1 MISQSARAY
10 IARFAVATCALIA
23 HAVLAQGPAPSPLF
37 SPAPDASPAPI
48 AASTPVPRFVPE
60 LTRTD
65 LEPFLD
71 ALITSQIE
79 TRDIAGAVVSVVKD
93 GEVVLSKGYGYADF
107 AEKKPVL
114 ADETL
119 FRPGSIGK
127 LFTAIAVMQLVEAG
141 KLDLDRDVRDYLD
154 FEIPRRFPEPITL
167 RRILTHTAGFEESLK
182 NLFGAGPGA
191 MPPREYLL
199 AQMPAQVYRPG
210 TVPAYSNYAIAIA
223 GYIVERATEQRFEEY
238 VAQQILQPLGMASST
253 FEQPLPEDLAA
264 RMSAGYTSAAKP
276 PKPFEICNAA
286 PAGSLSATGA
296 DMSRF
301 MLALLNGGTLNGVAI
316 LQPGTLQMMQSRQ
329 HELHADLHAMGLGFM
344 EYTRNGY
351 TMWGHGGDTLL
362 FHSDLFLIPEARVG
376 LYVSYNSGGNR
387 PGSGR
392 GELQRAFLGRYFPE
406 APDIA
411 PPSPSD
417 ETISRGREVSGVYEV
432 TRRSETSW
440 LRVAS
445 LLGQV
450 RVTSND
456 RGILTIENS
465 KNIRRR
471 LKRWREVAPYSYR
484 EIDGPEAIAFSRN
497 EDGSIR
503 ELLPNMP
510 IYVAQRVS
518 GFRSKAV
525 LLPLVGGSLAFIA
538 LTLLLWPLAA
548 IVRKRY
554 GRTIAPDSRSR
565 LLHRLS
571 RGVCLL
577 PIAMLAVLA
586 WPMSRASEDVSF
598 LGERANAYLHASHLL
613 GWLACA
619 GLIILILTTVRFWR
633 TAGIGWWPRVHAT
646 LLMVATVVF
655 LWFAWQYHLLSAS
668 TNF

>member
-1 MISQSARAY
+1 MIG
-10 IARFAVATCALIA
+10 
-23 HAVLAQGPAPSPLF
+23 HAAFAQGPLPSPLF
-37 SPAPDASPAPI
+37 SPAADASPAPI

-60 LTRTD
+60 LTRAD

-79 TRDIAGAVVSVVKD
+79 TRDVAGAVVAVVKD
-93 GEVVLSKGYGYADF
+93 GEVVLAKGYGYADF
-107 AEKKPVL
+107 AEKKLVL

-119 FRPGSIGK
+119 FRPGSIAK

-141 KLDLDRDVRDYLD
+141 KLDLDGDVRDYLD
-154 FEIPRRFPEPITL
+154 FEIARRFPEPITL

-182 NLFGAGPGA
+182 NLFSVGPGP
-191 MPPREYLL
+191 MPARDYLL
-199 AQMPAQVYRPG
+199 AHMPAQVYRPG
-210 TVPAYSNYAIAIA
+210 TVPAYSNYAISVA
-223 GYIVERATEQRFEEY
+223 GYVVERASGQRFEEY
-238 VAQQILQPLGMASST
+238 VTQHILQPLGMTSST
-253 FEQPLPEDLAA
+253 FEQPLPENLAA

-276 PKPFEICNAA
+276 PRPFEVCNAA

-301 MLALLNGGTLNGVAI
+301 LLALLNGGTLNGATI
-316 LQPGTLQMMQSRQ
+316 LQPATLQMMQSRQ

-376 LYVSYNSGGNR
+376 LFVSYNSGGNR

-411 PPSPSD
+411 PPPPSD
-417 ETISRGREVSGVYEV
+417 ETIARGREVSGVYEV
-432 TRRSETSW
+432 SRRSEMSW
-440 LRVAS
+440 LRVAA

-450 RVTSND
+450 AVTSSD
-456 RGILTIENS
+456 RGVLTIENA
-465 KNIRRR
+465 KNVRGRS
-471 LKRWREVAPYSYR
+471 KRWREVAPYSYR
-484 EIDGPEAIAFSRN
+484 EIDGPDAVAFSRN
-497 EDGSIR
+497 EDGTIR
-503 ELLPNMP
+503 EMLPNAP
-510 IYVAQRVS
+510 IYVSQRVS
-518 GFRSKAV
+518 GLRSKTM

-538 LTLLLWPLAA
+538 LTLLLWPVAA

-554 GRTIAPDSRSR
+554 GRTIATDSRTR

-571 RGVCLL
+571 RIVCLL
-577 PIAMLAVLA
+577 IPAMLAALA
-586 WPMSRASEDVSF
+586 WPLSRTAEDVSF
-598 LGERANAYLHASHLL
+598 LGNRIDAYLHLSHVL

-619 GLIILILTTVRFWR
+619 GLIILIITAVRFWR
-633 TAGIGWWPRVHAT
+633 TAEIGRWPRVHAT
-646 LLMVATVVF
+646 LLTIAMLVF
-655 LWFAWQYHLLSAS
+655 LWFAWTYRMLSPS
-668 TNF
+668 VNF

>member
-1 MISQSARAY
+1 MIWTSALAIRL
-10 IARFAVATCALIA
+10 RCALAIPVLMA
-23 HAVLAQGPAPSPLF
+23 HGVFAQGPLPSPLF
-37 SPAPDASPAPI
+37 SPAAVASPAPF

-60 LTRTD
+60 LTRAD

-79 TRDIAGAVVSVVKD
+79 TRDVAGAVVAVVKD

-119 FRPGSIGK
+119 FRPGSIAK

-154 FEIPRRFPEPITL
+154 FEIPRRFPEAITL

-182 NLFGAGPGA
+182 NLFGVGPGP
-191 MPPREYLL
+191 MPAREYLL
-199 AQMPAQVYRPG
+199 AHMPAQVYRPG
-210 TVPAYSNYAIAIA
+210 TVPAYSNYAIAVA
-223 GYIVERATEQRFEEY
+223 GYIVERTSGQRFEEY
-238 VAQQILQPLGMASST
+238 VAQHILQPLGMATST
-253 FEQPLPEDLAA
+253 FAQPLPDNLAA
-264 RMSAGYTSAAKP
+264 RMSAGYTTAAKP
-276 PKPFEICNAA
+276 PKPFEVCNPA
-286 PAGSLSATGA
+286 PAGALSATGA

-301 MLALLNGGTLNGVAI
+301 MLALLNGGTLDGATI
-316 LQPGTLQMMQSRQ
+316 LQPDTLRMMQSRQ

-376 LYVSYNSGGNR
+376 LFVSYNSGGNR

-392 GELQRAFLGRYFPE
+392 GELQRAFLARYFPE
-406 APDIA
+406 APDIPPA
-411 PPSPSD
+411 PPSD
-417 ETISRGREVSGVYEV
+417 EAIARGREVSGVYEV
-432 TRRSETSW
+432 SRRSETNW
-440 LRVAS
+440 LRVTA

-450 RVTSND
+450 AVTSND
-456 RGILTIENS
+456 HGILTIENS
-465 KNIRRR
+465 KNLRGRT
-471 LKRWREVAPYSYR
+471 KRWREVAPYSYR
-484 EIDGPEAIAFSRN
+484 EIDGPEAIAFSRDQ
-497 EDGSIR
+497 DGRIR

-518 GFRSKAV
+518 GLRSKAV

-538 LTLLLWPLAA
+538 LTLLLWPVAA

-554 GRTIAPDSRSR
+554 GRTIAPDSRTR

-577 PIAMLAVLA
+577 ILSMLAVLA
-586 WPMSRASEDVSF
+586 WPMSRATEDVSF
-598 LGERANAYLHASHLL
+598 LGNRADLFLHVSHVL

-619 GLIILILTTVRFWR
+619 GLIILILTAMRFWR
-633 TAGIGWWPRVHAT
+633 TAEMGWWPRVHAT
-646 LLMVATVVF
+646 LLTIATLVF
-655 LWFAWQYHLLSAS
+655 LWFAWDFHMLSPS
-668 TNF
+668 VNF

>member
-1 MISQSARAY
+1 MITIKIRQLVL
-10 IARFAVATCALIA
+10 RFAL
-23 HAVLAQGPAPSPLF
+23 AVPLVLANAAIAQGPLPSPLF

-60 LTRTD
+60 LTRAD

-79 TRDIAGAVVSVVKD
+79 TRDVAGAVVAVVKD
-93 GEVVLSKGYGYADF
+93 GQVVLSKGYGYADF

-119 FRPGSIGK
+119 FRPGSIAK

-141 KLDLDRDVRDYLD
+141 KLDLDRDVREYLD
-154 FEIPRRFPEPITL
+154 FEIRRTFPEPITL

-182 NLFGAGPGA
+182 NLFGAGPDA
-191 MPPREYLL
+191 MPPRDYLI
-199 AQMPAQVYRPG
+199 AQMPSQVYRPG
-210 TVPAYSNYAIAIA
+210 TVPAYSNYAISVA
-223 GYIVERATEQRFEEY
+223 GYIVERTSGQRFEEY

-301 MLALLNGGTLNGVAI
+301 MLALLNGGTLNGVSI

-344 EYTRNGY
+344 DYTRNGY

-376 LYVSYNSGGNR
+376 LFVSYNSGGNR

-392 GELQRAFLGRYFPE
+392 GELQRAFLARYFPE

-417 ETISRGREVSGVYEV
+417 ETIARGREVSGVYEV
-432 TRRSETSW
+432 SRRSETTW

-450 RVTSND
+450 AVTSND
-456 RGILTIENS
+456 RGILTIENA
-465 KNIRRR
+465 KNIRGRI
-471 LKRWREVAPYSYR
+471 KRWREVAPYSYR
-484 EIDGPEAIAFSRN
+484 EIDGPDAIAFSRN

-503 ELLPNMP
+503 ELLPNAP

-518 GFRSKAV
+518 GLRSKTV
-525 LLPLVGGSLAFIA
+525 LLPLVGGSLAIIA
-538 LTLLLWPLAA
+538 LTLLLWPVAA

-554 GRTIAPDSRSR
+554 GRTIAPDSRTR

-571 RGVCLL
+571 RVVCLL
-577 PIAMLAVLA
+577 IIAMLAALA
-586 WPMSRASEDVSF
+586 WPMSRAAEDVSF
-598 LGERANAYLHASHLL
+598 LGSRVDAFLHLSHVL

-619 GLIILILTTVRFWR
+619 GLIILVLTAVRFWR
-633 TAGIGWWPRVHAT
+633 TAEIGWWPRVHAT
-646 LLMVATVVF
+646 LLTIAAVTF
-655 LWFAWQYHLLSAS
+655 LWFAWSFHLLSPS
-668 TNF
+668 VNF